1 MKKLLYRDRWEIVL
15 LIVVSALLILLG
27 LRTTAA
33 NCRSLADSMSSY
45 QKLIAGYDSQI
56 KNAKDADTRAAL
68 IGNKSGTEEML
79 ADMTHWFIQESYI
92 AGPGET
98 AERVIVLLFVMQF
111 VKWLLFEKRNGVEF
125 AATLPISR
133 RRAFMHEAVLGTVL
147 LVGSAIVYLAG
158 LLTVYQTLLNKCGTI
173 ITDSNVLAGV
183 KDFSKVSVSYLLAP
197 FVFAL
202 LLYSILLC
210 MRAVS
215 NSPGACMFL
224 WGLGWLLLHYADF
237 GKATAAIE
245 DFKQKYNLMLNGVM
259 YALDTREFPPAS
271 HMLPVLF
278 VLLILS
284 LLFFG
289 IGACLEKRKNLSKG
303 GAFQSEW
310 LTGAIVIVSMLLL
323 FRFAQD
329 SASVLLDYT
338 GHGFYIPFCILS
350 VVLAFVSGAGLFY
363 ILREK

>member
-33 NCRSLADSMSSY
+33 NSRSLADTMSFY
-45 QKLIAGYDSQI
+45 QKPLAGYDSQI
-56 KNAKDADTRAAL
+56 KNAIDADTRAAL
-68 IGNKSGTEEML
+68 IENKVGTEEML
-79 ADMTHWFIQESYI
+79 VDMAHWFQESYI

-158 LLTVYQTLLNKCGTI
+158 LLTVYQTLLNKCGMI

-183 KDFSKVSVSYLLAP
+183 KDFSKVPVSYLFAP

-224 WGLGWLLLHYADF
+224 CGLG
-237 GKATAAIE
+237 
-245 DFKQKYNLMLNGVM
+245 
-259 YALDTREFPPAS
+259 
-271 HMLPVLF
+271 
-278 VLLILS
+278 
-284 LLFFG
+284 
-289 IGACLEKRKNLSKG
+289 
-303 GAFQSEW
+303 
-310 LTGAIVIVSMLLL
+310 
-323 FRFAQD
+323 
-329 SASVLLDYT
+329 
-338 GHGFYIPFCILS
+338 
-350 VVLAFVSGAGLFY
+350 
-363 ILREK
+363 